1 MNKSNEPVGMLKF
14 ILNDFVWGLAGIFPS
29 IVTCLVSGFAR
40 FAHDECL
47 DGLATL
53 ESSSSTRY
61 FLFMVI
67 NEQALWL
74 APFFKRWDLRSG
86 FHETYYPGASSR
98 EIYSLKYQEL

>member
-47 DGLATL
+47 DRLATI

-67 NEQALWL
+67 NEQALWPL
-74 APFFKRWDLRSG
+74 SSNNGTWDQG
-86 FHETYYPGASSR
+86 FMRPMIRGASST
-98 EIYSLKYQEL
+98 EIYSLKYQEM